1 VDVAT
6 AGPPGRSRE
15 DARVKHLAV
24 IGLSDRQR
32 DWLQRIGDEHGFQ
45 VHPILPYAK
54 VRRAKRFHLEE
65 LLTVARARL
74 DAQPVDGL
82 TTLWDFPSSC
92 LAAILAEEAGLP
104 TPGLRAVV
112 GFEHK
117 YWSRLTQQ
125 RVAPRHTP
133 SFAVVDPFDDAVLDG
148 DPPLPF
154 PFWLKPVKSY
164 AGHLGFRVRSQ
175 DELHEAIMVLRGAI
189 HRLGVPFQHTLDH
202 LDDLPEQIAAVGGS
216 GAIAEAP
223 MDGEQCTLEG
233 YVHEGEVQVYGIFD
247 IHRAQDRSTFTHYTY
262 PSRMSEAARQ
272 RMCRIATDLVTEVGY
287 DNAAFNIEFFVDED
301 EDRTW
306 ILEVNPRISQEHSY
320 LMDWVDDATNLQVMA
335 QTALDEEPT
344 LQPRDGPCR
353 MAAKFF
359 LRRTEDAVVTAVPD
373 EDRIAAIEQRHGFC
387 VVEVLVDRGD
397 RLSQLEDQEPYS
409 YLLAYVY
416 LGGDGEQQLHR
427 RYRQVVD
434 ELGLRFGAVG

>member
-1 VDVAT
+1 MKD
-6 AGPPGRSRE
+6 
-15 DARVKHLAV
+15 LAV

-32 DWLQRIGDEHGFQ
+32 DWLQRIGDEQGFR
-45 VHPILPYAK
+45 VYSILPYAK
-54 VRRAKRFHLEE
+54 VRRAKHFHLDE

-74 DAQPVDGL
+74 DARPVDGL

-92 LAAILAEEAGLP
+92 LAAILAEAVGLP

-112 GFEHK
+112 SFEHK
-117 YWSRLTQQ
+117 YWSRLTQH

-133 SFAVVDPFDDAVLDG
+133 SFAAVDPFDDALLDG

-164 AGHLGFRVRSQ
+164 AGHLGFRVRSPADLQ
-175 DELHEAIMVLRGAI
+175 VAVEALRDGI
-189 HRLGVPFQHTLDH
+189 HRLGVPFQRTLDH
-202 LDDLPEQIAAVGGS
+202 LDDLPEEIAAVGGS

-223 MDGEQCTLEG
+223 VDGDQCTLEG
-233 YVHEGEVQVYGIFD
+233 YVHEGQVHVYGVFD
-247 IHRAQDRSTFTHYTY
+247 IHRAEDRSTFTHYTY
-262 PSRMSEAARQ
+262 PSRLSEDART

-320 LMDWVDDATNLQVMA
+320 LMDWVDDATNLEVMA
-335 QTALDEEPT
+335 QTALDQEPR
-344 LQPRDGPCR
+344 LQPQDGPCR
-353 MAAKFF
+353 LAAKFF
-359 LRRTEDAVVTAVPD
+359 LRRTEDAVVAAVPD
-373 EDRIAAIEQRHGFC
+373 EERIAEIEQHHGFC
-387 VVEVLVDRGD
+387 VVELLVAEGD

-416 LGGDGEQQLHR
+416 LGGAEEQELHQ

-434 ELGLRFGAVG
+434 ELGLGFDAVE